1 MYNLDSTTAVVPN
14 LVGKSLKEAA
24 LLLGAKGL
32 AVNPVGTGF
41 VARQDPAPGTE
52 VPLGAAVTLYLEE

>member
-24 LLLGAKGL
+24 LLLGAKGS
-32 AVNPVGTGF
+32 P
-41 VARQDPAPGTE
+41 
-52 VPLGAAVTLYLEE
+52 